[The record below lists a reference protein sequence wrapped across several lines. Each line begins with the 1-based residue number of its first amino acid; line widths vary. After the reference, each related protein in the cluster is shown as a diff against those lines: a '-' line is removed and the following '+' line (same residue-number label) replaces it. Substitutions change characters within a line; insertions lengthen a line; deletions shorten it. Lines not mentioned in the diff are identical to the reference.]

1 MTAAPAALAS
11 ACDLYSPPVRLMYL
25 SAKFTLPI
33 ALPMGGMMMSLT
45 IEVTIL
51 PNAPPMMMPTAMS
64 TTLPRIANSLNSLT
78 IPMTLLLS
86 SVGLFAELVGQSGV
100 DRNVVALAAG
110 GVAGVTS
117 SALADTARLA
127 ITLATHQ
134 RH

>member
-11 ACDLYSPPVRLMYL
+11 ASDLYSPPVRLMYL

-51 PNAPPMMMPTAMS
+51 PNAPPMMIPTAMS

-78 IPMTLLLS
+78 IPMTFLLS
-86 SVGLFAELVGQSGV
+86 LVGLFGTELVRQCSDDG
-100 DRNVVALAAG
+100 NVVALAAFG
-110 GVAGVTS
+110 RVTVV
-117 SALADTARLA
+117 LVG
-127 ITLATHQ
+127 TH
-134 RH
+134 